1 MLSRQLAHQAHWP
14 AIDVL
19 ASISR
24 SMPDVTTA
32 EHRRYADS
40 LKQLLAAYQE
50 NQDLISIGAYQS
62 GSNVM
67 VDAAIRLRD
76 ETMKFLRQGMEE
88 QVTLKSAVASLVRL
102 VQMHPAGRPP
112 ARN

>member
-1 MLSRQLAHQAHWP
+1 
-14 AIDVL
+14 
-19 ASISR
+19 
-24 SMPDVTTA
+24 MPDVTTA

-50 NQDLISIGAYQS
+50 HQDLISIGAYQS

-76 ETMKFLRQGMEE
+76 ESLKFLRQGMEE
-88 QVTLKSAVASLVRL
+88 KIPLQAAVASLARL
-102 VQMHPAGRPP
+102 VQMHPAGRP
-112 ARN
+112 AGRN